1 MDLLAL
7 SLEVQFEPVDHF
19 KQEELAKEDFMQE
32 VCSMVKDFMLVA
44 IAKEPELGLEKVLK
58 LELELEQK
66 QVDSIMI
73 MVVD

>member
-1 MDLLAL
+1 MDY
-7 SLEVQFEPVDHF
+7 F
-19 KQEELAKEDFMQE
+19 KQEELPKEDFMQE

-58 LELELEQK
+58 LELEQK
-66 QVDSIMI
+66 QVDFTMI

>member
-32 VCSMVKDFMLVA
+32 ACSMVEDFMLVA
-44 IAKEPELGLEKVLK
+44 IAKELGLGLERVLR
-58 LELELEQK
+58 LELEQE
-66 QVDSIMI
+66 QE
-73 MVVD
+73 

>member
-1 MDLLAL
+1 MDY
-7 SLEVQFEPVDHF
+7 F

-44 IAKEPELGLEKVLK
+44 IAKEPELGLERVLR